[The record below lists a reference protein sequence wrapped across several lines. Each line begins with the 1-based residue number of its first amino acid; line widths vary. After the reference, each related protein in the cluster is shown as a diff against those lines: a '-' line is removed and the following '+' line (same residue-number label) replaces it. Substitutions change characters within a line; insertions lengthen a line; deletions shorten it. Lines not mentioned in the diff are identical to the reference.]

1 MSSSSVID
9 FVSSSPILHDEAS
22 NKSIEIPD
30 PPSLNVTHSSTT
42 NTTTTTTNNNNNN
55 KSNSSHNPDGDS
67 DSEDETVPMNI
78 TFHWLDEQ
86 MRAGVDL
93 RPLLSRILPGLPN
106 DVSQSSLFQL
116 LMDIFLPVQQRQ
128 PLEQYQTL
136 DDAVELIR
144 KSKKILVLTGA
155 GISVSCGIPDFRSR
169 NGIYARLREEFPE
182 LPNPQSMFDIEYFTH
197 DPRPFFRFA
206 KEIWPGQH
214 EPSLAHYFIA
224 ELERRDQLLRN
235 YTQNI
240 DSLEHLCPIKRLIQ
254 CHGSFSTSTCRRCQ
268 NRVSSDEIKH
278 EILQQIMPHCTKCSK
293 TVQNA
298 ILKPDIVFF
307 GEPLPEDFHKTISV
321 DKDKC
326 DLLIVMGSSLKVKP
340 VSLVSELLP
349 AHIPQILVNRE
360 RLPHK
365 SFDIELLGN
374 CDVIIN
380 ELCLRLAKYEP
391 SFGDIK
397 RLNHRNEQLMNEI
410 LYDKIRISMQQQKR
424 KKQKVSYHTTNDT
437 SVPKERLSSLRPR
450 IFKPPMIQSSSS
462 SSSSSSRKR
471 PFSSLK
477 NSPLFN
483 QNSSYISYPP
493 RRYLFAGAEI
503 FFSSSDDDGSDD
515 DLPRKHTE

>member
-9 FVSSSPILHDEAS
+9 FVSSSPIINDETS
-22 NKSIEIPD
+22 NQSIEIPV
-30 PPSLNVTHSSTT
+30 PPTLNVTHISI
-42 NTTTTTTNNNNNN
+42 NNNNN
-55 KSNSSHNPDGDS
+55 KNNNPSNNSDDDS
-67 DSEDETVPMNI
+67 DSNDEALPMNI
-78 TFHWLDEQ
+78 TLDWIDEQ

-93 RPLLSRILPGLPN
+93 RPILSRMLPGLPN
-106 DVSQSSLFQL
+106 DVSQSSLFEL
-116 LMDIFLPVQQRQ
+116 LMDLFLPVQQRQ
-128 PLEQYQTL
+128 PLEQYKTL

-144 KSKKILVLTGA
+144 KCKNILILTGA

-206 KEIWPGQH
+206 KEIWPGQY

-224 ELERRDQLLRN
+224 ELERRKQLLRN

-254 CHGSFSTSTCRRCQ
+254 CHGSFSTSTCRHCH
-268 NRVSSDEIKH
+268 NRVNSDEIKN
-278 EILQQIMPHCTKCSK
+278 EILQQIIPHCTKCSK
-293 TVQNA
+293 TINNA

-307 GEPLPEDFHKTISV
+307 GEPLPDDFHKTISI

-349 AHIPQILVNRE
+349 AHIPQILINRE
-360 RLPHK
+360 RLLHK

-374 CDVIIN
+374 CDIIIN
-380 ELCLRLAKYEP
+380 ELCHRLAKYEP
-391 SFGDIK
+391 SFGHIK
-397 RLNHRNEQLMNEI
+397 RLNHRNDKFMNEI
-410 LYDKIRISMQQQKR
+410 LYDKIRTSMQQQKK
-424 KKQKVSYHTTNDT
+424 KKQKISFHTTNDIT
-437 SVPKERLSSLRPR
+437 LPKERLSSLRPR
-450 IFKPPMIQSSSS
+450 LFKPPIITSSTTS

-483 QNSSYISYPP
+483 QDLSYISYPP

-503 FFSSSDDDGSDD
+503 YFSSSSDDGSDD
-515 DLPRKHTE
+515 DLPRKLSNK